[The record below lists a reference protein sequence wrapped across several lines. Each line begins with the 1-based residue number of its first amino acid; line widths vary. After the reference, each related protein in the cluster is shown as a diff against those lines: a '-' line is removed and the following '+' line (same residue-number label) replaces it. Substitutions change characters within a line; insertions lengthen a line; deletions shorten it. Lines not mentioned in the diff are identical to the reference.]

1 MSDVNVRR
9 CVAGAGP
16 VFYTRRMAPR
26 WIVVGL
32 SAALLVPAAA
42 WAGSS
47 SQHKDSSSKSDAKL
61 PPLKV
66 SIDRSKVDLADHH
79 LEVKMSRTA
88 ASVHI
93 KVMDESGDVLADEEQ
108 DFKGKPAGTPLVVT
122 WSPKNDSAVARIEVF
137 CYDTH
142 GYYSGVAIVPWSVSI
157 PHQEVLFDTDKAI
170 IKASE
175 KPKLED
181 SYAKIQQAI
190 KEHKDLGSIKLFI
203 GGHTDTVG
211 SAAHNLEL
219 SRRRAQAIASW
230 FHRRGIRIPV
240 YYAGFGE
247 SVPAVKTADNVDEP
261 RNRRV
266 DYILAIDPPA
276 MKSGS
281 SVAWHHG

>member
-1 MSDVNVRR
+1 M
-9 CVAGAGP
+9 GP
-16 VFYTRRMAPR
+16 KWA
-26 WIVVGL
+26 IVGI
-32 SAALLVPAAA
+32 SAALLLPAVAR
-42 WAGSS
+42 AGSS
-47 SQHKDSSSKSDAKL
+47 EKHAHGDSSAKSDAKL

-79 LEVKMSRTA
+79 LEVKLSRA
-88 ASVHI
+88 AESVHI
-93 KVMDESGDVLADEEQ
+93 KVMDDSGDVLADETQ
-108 DFKGKPAGTPLVVT
+108 DFKNKPAGTPLIVT
-122 WSPKNDSAVARIEVF
+122 WSPKNDSPVARIEVF
-137 CYDTH
+137 GYDTH
-142 GYYSGVAIVPWSVSI
+142 GYYAGVAIVPWSVSI
-157 PHQEVLFDTDKAI
+157 PHQEVLFDTDKAL

-181 SYAKIQQAI
+181 SYAKIKQAI

-211 SAAHNLEL
+211 SAAHNMEL
-219 SRRRAQAIASW
+219 SRRRARAIAGW
-230 FHRRGIRIPV
+230 FRHRGIHIPV

-266 DYILAIDPPA
+266 DYILAIDPPQ
-276 MKSGS
+276 MKSGT